1 MKTQIVLPDSL
12 MNELKKTIPNRQRS
26 RFISEAVEE
35 RLRAMKFQKAL
46 KESAGCWTDT
56 NHPDLKTQADV
67 NRFLGRFRSR
77 FRRRG

>member
-1 MKTQIVLPDSL
+1 MKTQIVLSDSL
-12 MNELKKTIPNRQRS
+12 MEELRRTIPNRQRS

-35 RLRAMKFQKAL
+35 RLRAMKFRKAL
-46 KESAGCWTDT
+46 KESAGCWTDA
-56 NHPDLKTQADV
+56 NHPDLKSQGDV

>member
-1 MKTQIVLPDSL
+1 MKTQIVLSDSL
-12 MNELKKTIPNRQRS
+12 MEELRRAVPNRRRS
-26 RFISEAVEE
+26 QFIAEAIEE

-67 NRFLGRFRSR
+67 NRFLGRFRAR
-77 FRRRG
+77 FKRRG